1 LRFTENQLDEWW
13 HICYHLWDERR
24 CRDVLTGEAEAEIQR
39 KPIPNDITFDEVERL
54 ANAYGCKVLAGGKHS
69 KKIVDVPSGTV
80 IPIPMHGKHV
90 QEAYIKE
97 LKDLFAEIENRRK
110 EDE

>member
-1 LRFTENQLDEWW
+1 MSTLEKLKAKFHE
-13 HICYHLWDERR
+13 
-24 CRDVLTGEAEAEIQR
+24 

-54 ANAYGCKVLAGGKHS
+54 ANAYGCRVIAGGKHS

-80 IPIPMHGKHV
+80 IPVPMHGKFV

-97 LKDLFAEIENRRK
+97 LKDLFAEIEERSK
-110 EDE
+110 EVE